1 MSKAEVP
8 EQVRLAPSKD
18 ELEAMKVYAR
28 NQMGRIGDGSL
39 LHDPGAAAIAMA
51 SRCEVAYRAE
61 LEMLAAKLRDQP
73 ENEALLSRLPPLRAR
88 LSKALRDQGRLHEAM
103 DYADTPNALEG
114 LQRGSEALLREDT
127 DFTCAEGCEDSIQ
140 LVAGQP
146 RALPRWNP
154 VKHKIPRH
162 NKDGQVEMVTL
173 WRCSQC
179 GDMNASMHYP
189 PTRRTFERAV
199 AKAPKGTKDADI
211 LPVVT
216 ANAG

>member
-51 SRCEVAYRAE
+51 SRVEVAYRAE
-61 LEMLAAKLRDQP
+61 LEMLELKLRDQP
-73 ENEALLSRLPPLRAR
+73 ENEALISRLPPLRER

-103 DYADTPNALEG
+103 DYADTPSAVEG
-114 LQRGSEALLREDT
+114 LQRGAEALLREDT
-127 DFTCAEGCEDSIQ
+127 DFTCTEGCEDPVAM
-140 LVAGQP
+140 VAGVP
-146 RALPRWNP
+146 RTLPRWNP
-154 VKHKIPRH
+154 IKHKIPRH
-162 NKDGQVEMVTL
+162 TNGQVEMVTL
-173 WRCSQC
+173 WKCSVC
-179 GDMNASMHYP
+179 GEMNASMHYP

-199 AKAPKGTKDADI
+199 HKAAKGTGDADI
-211 LPVVT
+211 LPIAH
-216 ANAG
+216 AN